1 MLDPLE
7 LISYFKKKKINFFS
21 GVPDS
26 VLKNFTNFLDNLKN
40 TEHYV
45 CVNEGSAVGLAIGY
59 YLRKKKIGLV
69 YLQNSGLGNA
79 INPLVSIADKK
90 VYKIPIVLLIG
101 WRGSPGIKDE
111 KQHLTKGKITINIKK
126 YGDKI

>member
-59 YLRKKKIGLV
+59 YLRKKKNWFSLSSKFWV
-69 YLQNSGLGNA
+69 RKCNKSTCLNC
-79 INPLVSIADKK
+79 
-90 VYKIPIVLLIG
+90 
-101 WRGSPGIKDE
+101 R
-111 KQHLTKGKITINIKK
+111 
-126 YGDKI
+126 